1 MLGHMQS
8 AYEKTVTEP
17 PGKEKEDSLD
27 SKRKK
32 KNNRNTS
39 STKQYRQEGRKP
51 ENRLCCS
58 FTKDPNG

>member
-1 MLGHMQS
+1 MQS

-32 KNNRNTS
+32 KKNRNTS

-51 ENRLCCS
+51 ENRLL
-58 FTKDPNG
+58 FIH